1 MGCPNACYKRQDR
14 RTWQKQGEYANMGSA
29 PQPVTGHIKT
39 AVLMQKLTIYHN
51 PRCSKSRQA
60 LEIIRQ
66 HGIEPDVIFY
76 LQEPLQ
82 PSSLRNILDR
92 LGLPAKDILRK
103 SENEFKTH
111 FKDIDLN
118 NETEVITYMVQFP
131 KVIERPIILSE
142 TAAVIGR
149 PPENVLNLITA

>member
-1 MGCPNACYKRQDR
+1 MVYPNACYKRQDSL
-14 RTWQKQGEYANMGSA
+14 TWQKQGEYANIGLA
-29 PQPVTGHIKT
+29 PQHVTGHIKT
-39 AVLMQKLTIYHN
+39 AALMQKLTIYHN

-66 HGIEPDVIFY
+66 HGIEPNIIFY

-82 PSSLRNILDR
+82 ASSLRNILDR
-92 LGLPAKDILRK
+92 LGLNAKDILRK

-118 NETEVITYMVQFP
+118 NETEVIRYMVQFP

>member
-1 MGCPNACYKRQDR
+1 MK
-14 RTWQKQGEYANMGSA
+14 
-29 PQPVTGHIKT
+29 VTI
-39 AVLMQKLTIYHN
+39 LHN
-51 PRCSKSRQA
+51 PRCSKSSQA

-66 HGIEPDVIFY
+66 HGIEPDIIFY

-82 PSSLRNILDR
+82 ASSLRNILDR
-92 LGLPAKDILRK
+92 LGLNAKDILRK

-118 NETEVITYMVQFP
+118 NETEVIRYMVQFP